1 MRAAA
6 LLVLGTALCASPAT
20 AAQWMSCTDA
30 GGEASFD
37 YFIADGAEFSVSAV
51 TVTAGERVWASD
63 PANGPGEPIRVGNYH
78 DDVTLSFVDATDE
91 VRNKVAELK
100 VFKATEADSTIYGG
114 TLHIVGVGVWVVSC
128 APTS

>member
-1 MRAAA
+1 MRLAAFMA
-6 LLVLGTALCASPAT
+6 LGAALCASPAA

-30 GGEASFD
+30 VGEASFD
-37 YFIADGAEFSVSAV
+37 YFIADGAEFSVSAI

-63 PANGPGEPIRVGNYH
+63 PANGPGDPIRVGNVY

-91 VRNKVAELK
+91 LLNKVAELK
-100 VFKATEADSTIYGG
+100 VFKITEADNTVYGG
-114 TLHIVGVGVWVVSC
+114 TLRIVGVGAWVVSC

>member
-1 MRAAA
+1 MRVAAFI
-6 LLVLGTALCASPAT
+6 VLGAFCASPAT

-63 PANGPGEPIRVGNYH
+63 PANGPGDPIRVGNFH
-78 DDVTLSFVDATDE
+78 DDVTLSFVDATDDLL
-91 VRNKVAELK
+91 NKLAELK
-100 VFKATEADSTIYGG
+100 VFKVTESESTVYGG
-114 TLHIVGVGVWVVSC
+114 TLHIVGVGAWVVSC

>member
-1 MRAAA
+1 MRVAH
-6 LLVLGTALCASPAT
+6 LFVLGALCASPA
-20 AAQWMSCTDA
+20 ASAQWMSCTDM

-37 YFIADGAEFSVSAV
+37 YFIADGVEFSVSAV

-63 PANGPGEPIRVGNYH
+63 PANGPGEPILVGNFH

-91 VRNKVAELK
+91 AFNKVAELK
-100 VFKATEADSTIYGG
+100 VFKATEGDSTVYGG
-114 TLHIVGVGVWVVSC
+114 TLRIVGVGAWVVAC